1 FWRRKWLAHFREKVG
16 PDSLEYAGELEV
28 EASNSLREKN
38 WAGAEPILR
47 ECLALREKSGTDA
60 WPKFQAISMLG
71 NSLLGQKKSA
81 DAEPLLLAG
90 YEGLKRLESS
100 IPKSEANRVPEAIDR
115 LILLYTVTEKPPE
128 VDRWRA
134 ERAKYPPAKQPKTA
148 HQP

>member
-38 WAGAEPILR
+38 WAGAELILR
-47 ECLALREKSGTDA
+47 ECLALREKSGTNA

-90 YEGLKRLESS
+90 YEGLKQREQL
-100 IPKSEANRVPEAIDR
+100 IPKGEASRIPEAIDR
-115 LILLYTVTEKPPE
+115 LILLYTEIDKPKE
-128 VDRWRA
+128 AERWQA
-134 ERAKYPPAKQPKTA
+134 ERAKYPRAKRSAVKA
-148 HQP
+148 GD